1 MLDLKRVRVLREV
14 AEQGSFSAAAES
26 LYVSQSAISQ
36 GVAALEADVGTPLLL
51 RLRTGTVL
59 TDAGALLVAH
69 GDAAIARLEQAE
81 RELDELSG
89 MRAGEL
95 RVISFPS
102 ASATILT
109 RASRIFQERF
119 PNVHLI
125 LDEADPEDSLPM
137 LRRGGSDIAIVYD
150 FELEPIGPDR
160 DLCMRKL
167 LEEDMHLALPP
178 DHHLA
183 GSTSVRL
190 EELSDD
196 AWLCGNSEG
205 SCRRLTIG
213 TCERAGFRPD
223 ISYQSN
229 DYTVMQALIAAGMG
243 VTLLPD
249 LALLLRNPGIAV
261 VEVEPDPPVRRVW
274 ATTLE
279 VGSRSTAADAMI
291 EILAEVGAT
300 VGDEV
305 CAAA

>member
-1 MLDLKRVRVLREV
+1 MLDLKRLRVLREV
-14 AEQGSFSAAAES
+14 AERGSFSAAAES

-36 GVAALEADVGTPLLL
+36 GIAALEAEVGAPLLL
-51 RLRTGTVL
+51 RLRSGTVL
-59 TDAGALLVAH
+59 TEAGTLLVAH
-69 GDAAIARLEQAE
+69 GDAAIARLDQAE

-95 RVISFPS
+95 RIVSFPS

-109 RASRIFQERF
+109 RAARIFQERF
-119 PNVHLI
+119 PNIHLL
-125 LDEADPEDSLPM
+125 LDEGDPEDSLPM
-137 LRRGGSDIAIVYD
+137 LRRGESDIAIVYD
-150 FELEPIGPDR
+150 FELEPLGPDR
-160 DLCMRKL
+160 DLVFTGL
-167 LEEDMHLALPP
+167 LDEDMHLALPP
-178 DHHLA
+178 DHPLA
-183 GSTSVRL
+183 RCAAVRL

-196 AWLCGNSEG
+196 AWLCGNSEA

-213 TCERAGFRPD
+213 VCERAGFHPD

-261 VEVEPDPPVRRVW
+261 VEVEPNPPVRRVW

-279 VGSRSTAADAMI
+279 VGSRSAAADAMV
-291 EILAEVGAT
+291 EILTEVGAE

>member
-1 MLDLKRVRVLREV
+1 M
-14 AEQGSFSAAAES
+14 
-26 LYVSQSAISQ
+26 
-36 GVAALEADVGTPLLL
+36 
-51 RLRTGTVL
+51 L

-81 RELDELSG
+81 REARRQVRDAGRRAARDELPERQRNDPDPRVADLPG
-89 MRAGEL
+89 AG
-95 RVISFPS
+95 
-102 ASATILT
+102 A
-109 RASRIFQERF
+109 

-150 FELEPIGPDR
+150 FKILEPIGPDR
-160 DLCMRKL
+160 DLCMTKL

-223 ISYQSN
+223 IWYQGD

-243 VTLLPD
+243 VLQLPD